1 MKRSVSIQS
10 QGRSGKVTYH
20 EDANRLECYWEFGGN
35 VVAIVQCGDEA
46 AWRKKHAWA
55 VTRRPQILQF
65 IADEVVRQKAPDCS
79 AEIEWP
85 SGDILIHQH
94 APARLGEPPADAN
107 AERSLSGW
115 VFRFNALRSTFG
127 LVVLM
132 LAILIGVAF
141 WFGGKL
147 FAIDPGK
154 GSPIGLSLR
163 TDQYVATLIQTLEP
177 YVPSLH
183 RDHGRDTY
191 TVSLFLVPL
200 DGARARLIPIRQGV
214 SSSAASHSRLFG
226 SDGSTV
232 WFDVGGVGGVDLG
245 TFTLRAQSE
254 IEGIDFRALPRAA
267 ALWPI
272 AATPEQYL
280 AAGFLT
286 SSTTWLGL
294 HSSAEVVHD
303 FRPNGWLKRVVAAR
317 DAKQFRRF
325 HRGQVE
331 HTVRKEY
338 LRIISMQPLGDAEYL
353 NAAFLRMDA
362 ASEPLRPAPGAG
374 ALMLY
379 TSAPGLQGKLMMARV
394 DDGGRVVWQV
404 DTELDRF
411 RLQQIMP
418 GEKVTAL
425 VGTRLPVPNK
435 ASEPLLVTVEHAT
448 GKCEIYSLWQ

>member
-1 MKRSVSIQS
+1 
-10 QGRSGKVTYH
+10 
-20 EDANRLECYWEFGGN
+20 
-35 VVAIVQCGDEA
+35 
-46 AWRKKHAWA
+46 
-55 VTRRPQILQF
+55 
-65 IADEVVRQKAPDCS
+65 
-79 AEIEWP
+79 
-85 SGDILIHQH
+85 
-94 APARLGEPPADAN
+94 
-107 AERSLSGW
+107 
-115 VFRFNALRSTFG
+115 VFRFSALRSAFG

-132 LAILIGVAF
+132 LAILIGAAF

-163 TDQYVATLIQTLEP
+163 TDLYAATLIQTLEP

-226 SDGSTV
+226 SDGTTV
-232 WFDVGGVGGVDLG
+232 WFDVAGLGGVDLSMY
-245 TFTLRAQSE
+245 TLRAQSE

-267 ALWPI
+267 SLWPI
-272 AATPEQYL
+272 AAAPEQYL
-280 AAGFLT
+280 AAGFLN
-286 SSTTWLGL
+286 SPTTWLGL
-294 HSSAEVVHD
+294 HSSAEVADD
-303 FRPNGWLKRVVAAR
+303 FKPNGWLKRVLAAR

-325 HRGQVE
+325 HQGQVE
-331 HTVRKEY
+331 PAARPEY
-338 LRIISMQPLGDAEYL
+338 LRIVSMQPLGDEEYL

-362 ASEPLRPAPGAG
+362 ASEPIRPTRGAG

-379 TSAPGLQGKLMMARV
+379 TSEPGLRGKLMMARV

-411 RLQQIMP
+411 KLQQIMP
-418 GEKVTAL
+418 GEKVTAF

-435 ASEPLLVTVEHAT
+435 VSEPLLVTVEHAT
-448 GKCEIYSLWQ
+448 GKRDIYSLLR